1 MLVFFAVL
9 KALGALAIILAACEL
24 FTNAV
29 EWFGE
34 KLSLSRGA
42 VGSVLAAVGT
52 ALPETLVPLVAI
64 LMVGG
69 HEAGEV
75 GVGGILGAPFML
87 ATLAFAVTGLAMLAF
102 RKRRATGLEMSLCS
116 HTVWHDLRY
125 FLIVYVLAIAASPLF
140 AWLNASFGGS
150 TARAAR
156 IAVAVLLLLV
166 YAYYVWLHLRRP
178 DDTEDEEG
186 DLSALYFHRRAE
198 DGPRMR
204 FVVTQLAVALVAIIV
219 GAEMFVKNLTHVA
232 NAMSISPLILSLIVT
247 PIATE
252 LPEKFNSVL
261 WVRQGKD
268 TLAFG
273 NVSGAMVFQSCIPV
287 AVGVSMTHWN
297 LEGPALVSAACAL
310 GSTIIIAGLLRFR
323 ERLTAWNLVLCGLGF
338 YAIFLVS
345 VVLH

>member
-1 MLVFFAVL
+1 MILLAVL

-29 EWFGE
+29 EWFGQ
-34 KLSLSRGA
+34 KLSLSKGA

-75 GVGGILGAPFML
+75 GIGGILGAPFML
-87 ATLAFAVTGLAMLAF
+87 ATLAFAVNGLAILAF
-102 RKRRATGLEMSLCS
+102 RKRRGGSLVMVLDTR
-116 HTVWHDLRY
+116 TVWHDLRY
-125 FLIVYVLAIAASPLF
+125 FLAVYVLAVLASPLF
-140 AWLNASFGGS
+140 QWLGGQFGHPVE
-150 TARAAR
+150 RAGR
-156 IAVAVLLLLV
+156 IVVAVVLLLV

-178 DDTEDEEG
+178 EDQDESES

-198 DGPRMR
+198 DGPRLR
-204 FVVTQLAVALVAIIV
+204 FVVVQLLVALVAIVV
-219 GAEMFVKNLTHVA
+219 GAEMFVKNLTQVA
-232 NAMSISPLILSLIVT
+232 TALSISPLVLSLIVT

-261 WVRQGKD
+261 WIRQGKD

-273 NVSGAMVFQSCIPV
+273 NVSGAMVFQSCVPV

-297 LEGPALVSAACAL
+297 LEGPALVSAVCAL
-310 GSTIIIAGLLRFR
+310 GSTLIVTGLLRLR
-323 ERLTAWNLVLCGLGF
+323 KQLTAWDLVLCGLGF
-338 YAIFLVS
+338 YAVFLVS
-345 VVLH
+345 VMMH

>member
-1 MLVFFAVL
+1 MLLLAFL
-9 KALGALAIILAACEL
+9 KAAGALVIILAACEL

-34 KLSLSRGA
+34 KLSLSKGA

-64 LMVGG
+64 LVVGG
-69 HEAGEV
+69 EAAGEV
-75 GVGGILGAPFML
+75 GVGGIVGAPFML
-87 ATLAFAVTGLAMLAF
+87 ATLAFAVTGVAVLVFA
-102 RKRRATGLEMSLCS
+102 KRRGTGVTLVLDAA
-116 HTVWHDLRY
+116 TVWQDLRY
-125 FLIVYVLAIAASPLF
+125 FLVVYVLAVAASPLF
-140 AWLNASFGGS
+140 QWLGHAYGP
-150 TARAAR
+150 APEKVAR
-156 IAVAVLLLLV
+156 ITVAVLLLLV
-166 YAYYVWLHLRRP
+166 YAYYVWLHLRRK
-178 DDTEDEEG
+178 EEG
-186 DLSALYFHRRAE
+186 DEECEGELCALYFHRRAE
-198 DGPRMR
+198 EGPHMH
-204 FVVTQLAVALVAIIV
+204 FVVAQLLVALVAIVV
-219 GAEMFVKNLTHVA
+219 GAEMFVKNLTHVSA
-232 NAMSISPLILSLIVT
+232 ALAISPLVLSLIVT

-310 GSTIIIAGLLRFR
+310 GSTVIVAGILRFR
-323 ERLTAWNLVLCGLGF
+323 KRLTAWDLLVCGLIF
-338 YAIFLVS
+338 YAVFLTTVIF
-345 VVLH
+345 